1 MEERCNIHVAGL
13 WPINANRNR
22 ALMLA
27 RTKAVA
33 LVDVDF
39 LVGGSLTP
47 WVRPPPGGS
56 ATQAAAGAAAADAG
70 AGGGAGA
77 ARAGA
82 AAGGPAPGPECSQ
95 PASKDSAWL
104 GEVLA
109 AAALEGRSWLEAV
122 LAQNAA
128 VVLPAFQV
136 NASNWEAW
144 GADISGSDGSRWEAE
159 PGLALALSAAAA
171 DKAGAAELVAAGA
184 LSGFQLDAYP
194 QGHKATRFLWW
205 RRTQLPYALDYW
217 AGFEPFLLMP
227 TALTLLY
234 DERFRCGSLAAA
246 GWWWQWQGGAGSC
259 SWNENQLL

>member
-1 MEERCNIHVAGL
+1 VEERCNIHMAGL

-39 LVGGSLTP
+39 LVGGSLSP
-47 WVRPPPGGS
+47 WLRPRPGGS
-56 ATQAAAGAAAADAG
+56 AVQPAAGATGKDAG
-70 AGGGAGA
+70 AGGAAGA
-77 ARAGA
+77 ATGSLAAGA
-82 AAGGPAPGPECSQ
+82 PAPGPECSP
-95 PASKDSAWL
+95 PASKDTAWL
-104 GEVLA
+104 GDVLV
-109 AAALEGRSWLEAV
+109 AAALEGQSWLEAV

-136 NASNWEAW
+136 NASNWAAW

-159 PGLALALSAAAA
+159 PGLGLAMSAAAA

-205 RRTQLPYALDYW
+205 LRTQEPYALDYW

-227 TALTLLY
+227 TALTPLY

-246 GWWWQWQGGAGSC
+246 
-259 SWNENQLL
+259 E